1 MKKEIRNYL
10 ITLGVGLCIAF
21 LAISLRGIFSED
33 DPKEVMKYLCDGF
46 FISSICVGG
55 LGLLVFC
62 SNEGAFDM
70 IVYGLKSFLGFFMS
84 KREKKYDSFYDYR
97 VEKAKNK
104 IRMGFILYVGIFL
117 LLIAVIFYL
126 IYNNM

>member
-1 MKKEIRNYL
+1 MKKEIKNYL
-10 ITLGVGLCIAF
+10 ITLIIGLLIAF
-21 LAISLRGIFSED
+21 LVMSLKGAFSED
-33 DPKEVMKYLCDGF
+33 DSKEVIKHICDGF
-46 FISSICVGG
+46 FISSVCVGG

-70 IVYGLKSFLGFFMS
+70 IVYGLKSFLRFFLP
-84 KREKKYDSFYDYR
+84 KKDKKYDSFYDYR

-104 IRMGFILYVGIFL
+104 IRMGFILYVGLFL
-117 LLIAVIFYL
+117 MLLAIIFYI